1 MQLFKSHMPLGRK
14 KQGGLTAAAFGR
26 FMISA
31 G

>member
-14 KQGGLTAAAFGR
+14 KQGGLTAAFGR
-26 FMISA
+26 FMKSA